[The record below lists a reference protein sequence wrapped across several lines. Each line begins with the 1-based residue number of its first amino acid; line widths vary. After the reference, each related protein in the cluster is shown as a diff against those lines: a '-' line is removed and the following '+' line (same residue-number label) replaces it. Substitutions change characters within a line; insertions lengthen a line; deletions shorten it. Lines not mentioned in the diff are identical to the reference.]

1 MFLFARPPQDD
12 IPDVTFQDVLHHW
25 HRDALSFVHKD
36 LPQMIVILVIAF
48 ILAHMVSFSVN
59 RMRTLADRKTHS
71 PQRANEIRTL
81 AAILRATAYGVIG
94 FIVLLHVLDVL
105 GINLTPLLASAGV
118 VGVGI
123 GLGAQSLFK
132 DIINGIFILVENQ
145 YNVGDTV
152 KLASLTGTVEDLTLR
167 LTTLRDGDGTVYFI
181 PNSQIATV
189 SNLSRDF
196 AVATLTLTVDATA
209 DPDRVLAILRAT
221 ALAVRNDPAFKD
233 VAVADPDVPGVDAI
247 SGRVVAYPVNIRVR
261 INQKDAILREL
272 RRRILQAFEANAIP
286 LGTDPNTLLVM
297 QHAHRPTGAATA
309 DRRLSKKRALP
320 LQTPRQH
327 RSQFLRRP
335 HRRLAR
341 MPAAH
346 HREAALDLRQARQ
359 RLLQHWRQ
367 RSRAHPLKPRYAFVH
382 RVPPQRRGL
391 QRTCGFV
398 LPDHA
403 HLHRL
408 AHQPLQ
414 GQR

>member
-48 ILAHMVSFSVN
+48 ILAHMVSFFVN
-59 RMRTLADRKTHS
+59 RMRTLADRQTHS

-132 DIINGIFILVENQ
+132 DIINGVFILVENQ

-196 AVATLTLTVDATA
+196 AVASLSLTVDASA
-209 DPDRVLAILRAT
+209 DPDRVLKILRDT

-233 VAVADPDVPGVDAI
+233 IAEADPDVPGVEAI
-247 SGRVVAYPVNIRVR
+247 SGRVVTYPVTMRVR
-261 INQKDAILREL
+261 VNQRDAILREL
-272 RRRILQAFEANAIP
+272 RRRILQAFEDNAIP
-286 LGTDPNTLLVM
+286 LGTDPANMLVM
-297 QHAHRPTGAATA
+297 HHEDPTA
-309 DRRLSKKRALP
+309 P
-320 LQTPRQH
+320 
-327 RSQFLRRP
+327 
-335 HRRLAR
+335 
-341 MPAAH
+341 PA
-346 HREAALDLRQARQ
+346 Q
-359 RLLQHWRQ
+359 
-367 RSRAHPLKPRYAFVH
+367 
-382 RVPPQRRGL
+382 
-391 QRTCGFV
+391 
-398 LPDHA
+398 
-403 HLHRL
+403 
-408 AHQPLQ
+408 QPLTKA
-414 GQR
+414 

>member
-12 IPDVTFQDVLHHW
+12 IPDVTFQDVVHHW

-48 ILAHMVSFSVN
+48 ILAHMVSFFVN
-59 RMRTLADRKTHS
+59 RMRTLADRQTHS

-132 DIINGIFILVENQ
+132 DIINGVFILVENQ

-189 SNLSRDF
+189 SNISRDF
-196 AVATLTLTVDATA
+196 AVATLTLAVDASA
-209 DPDRVLAILRAT
+209 DPDRVLTLLRST
-221 ALAVRNDPAFKD
+221 ALEVRNDPAFQQI
-233 VAVADPDVPGVDAI
+233 ALADPVIPGIDAI
-247 SGRVVAYPVNIRVR
+247 NGRVVTYPIGIRVA

-272 RRRILQAFEANAIP
+272 RRRILLAFEQNSIP
-286 LGTDPNTLLVM
+286 LGSDPNNILLVP
-297 QHAHRPTGAATA
+297 HPDPDPTA
-309 DRRLSKKRALP
+309 P
-320 LQTPRQH
+320 
-327 RSQFLRRP
+327 
-335 HRRLAR
+335 
-341 MPAAH
+341 PA
-346 HREAALDLRQARQ
+346 Q
-359 RLLQHWRQ
+359 
-367 RSRAHPLKPRYAFVH
+367 
-382 RVPPQRRGL
+382 
-391 QRTCGFV
+391 
-398 LPDHA
+398 
-403 HLHRL
+403 
-408 AHQPLQ
+408 QPLI
-414 GQR
+414 GS